1 MTGLFQDVHYALRQ
15 LRKSPAF
22 TAVVLITL
30 ALGIGANSAIFS
42 VVNAVLLRPLP
53 YLHPNRLVFL
63 AESSKQVPDMSG
75 AALRVEGDEP

>member
-1 MTGLFQDVHYALRQ
+1 MTGLFQDGRYALRQ
-15 LRKSPAF
+15 LRKRPRF

-42 VVNAVLLRPLP
+42 VVDAVLLRPLP